1 MPPDTR
7 LTETGNRRIDGLK
20 FKSLSNRPIAKTINR
35 PVNVN
40 YFYYCELLEKLRG
53 FIT

>member
-1 MPPDTR
+1 MPRDTR
-7 LTETGNRRIDGLK
+7 LSETGKRRIDGLK

-40 YFYYCELLEKLRG
+40 YFCVKPPSNMTIIKKR
-53 FIT
+53 